1 MKHRTFFL
9 IATLI
14 AACFSL
20 FSWPALA
27 QQKQTE
33 ATPKLPPVSGGAR
46 IIFLDRDDTDLISP
60 VINSRRLTWRCTT
73 FRGA

>member
-1 MKHRTFFL
+1 MKRETLFVV
-9 IATLI
+9 ALI
-14 AACFSL
+14 AAGSSL

-46 IIFLDRDDTDLISP
+46 IIFLDKDDTDLISP